1 MPDLVTR
8 IVRFLAWSRPYRATF
23 GVLGGSRVAAQ
34 VRRLWL
40 DPPGTLVPIAIPGWP
55 APVWMRAHTSDLATF
70 EQIFLARELD
80 MSLPFD
86 PRHIVDGGAN
96 VGFASIY
103 FAQRFP
109 RASILAVEFERA
121 NFEVLTRNTEAWPAI
136 TPVHAAIRGRA
147 ERVGVRNKASESCAY
162 EAMPVADGGVEGLTL
177 EALLSRHR
185 WNHVDIVKLDI
196 EGSERDVLDASSAWL
211 PSARAIA
218 VETHDRLLPGCQA
231 ALERAIAGPEWQ
243 RQTRGEYQCAIRT
256 GAASPD
262 WSALERPGSV
272 S

>member
-1 MPDLVTR
+1 MRDLVTR
-8 IVRFLAWSRPYRATF
+8 IARFIAWSRPYRAAF
-23 GVLGGSRVAAQ
+23 GVVDGSRVAAQ

-40 DPPGTLVPIAIPGWP
+40 DPPGTLVPIAISGWP

-80 MSLPFD
+80 LPLPVE

-109 RASILAVEFERA
+109 NASIVAVEFEQA
-121 NFEVLTRNTEAWPAI
+121 NYEILERNTAAWPAI

-147 ERVGVRNKASESCAY
+147 ERVGVRDEGSATCAY
-162 EAMPVADGGVEGLTL
+162 EAVPVDDGGVEGLTL
-177 EALLSRHR
+177 EGLLLRQR
-185 WNHVDIVKLDI
+185 WDHADLVKLDI

-211 PSARAIA
+211 PRVRALA

-231 ALERAIAGPEWQ
+231 AFERAVAGPEWQ
-243 RQTRGEYQCAIRT
+243 RHTRGEYQCAIRW
-256 GAASPD
+256 GAV
-262 WSALERPGSV
+262 SA
-272 S
+272 